1 MNNLKSVIESL
12 VFLNGEP
19 LKLAEIAKG
28 LELDEGEITDAAHEL
43 IEDYK
48 YRQGGLRILK
58 VEDAIQMCTSPE
70 NEQPVM
76 DFFKPVV
83 KKDLSS
89 SALETLSIV
98 AYKQPITRAE
108 IEDIRKVQCAYVLKY
123 LQAHDLVKV
132 VGKKNTVGHPSLYGT
147 TDEFLRM
154 IGIESLAKL
163 PKIEDED
170 IVTSI

>member
-48 YRQGGLRILK
+48 YRQGGLRIIK

-154 IGIESLAKL
+154 IGIESLAEL

>member
-1 MNNLKSVIESL
+1 MNNIESIIESL

-19 LKLAEIAKG
+19 LKIDEISKG
-28 LELDEGEITDAAHEL
+28 LGIRIWQVEEAIENL
-43 IEDYK
+43 IVKYK
-48 YRQGGLRILK
+48 ENAGGLRIIK
-58 VEDAIQMCTSPE
+58 IEDAVQMCTSPDNE
-70 NEQPVM
+70 NAVM

-98 AYKQPITRAE
+98 AYRQPITRAE
-108 IEDIRKVQCAYVLKY
+108 IEDIRRVQCSYVLKY
-123 LQAHDLVKV
+123 LQSHDLVKI

-154 IGIESLAKL
+154 IGIERLSQL
-163 PKIEDED
+163 PEIQETD
-170 IVTSI
+170 IVTTI